1 MPNYRVIE
9 NLESEV
15 TKLVSGIYGGFRNA
29 YRAGMRKPT
38 RMQLVEHCAPWCDGV
53 YAPGVILARLPLET
67 FYVNYASD
75 NNSSKMRLLEL
86 TICVALEWMNL
97 RAHILVVNPMAATL
111 YRNLFRMRLFQDM
124 TQQTSGR
131 FVKLLAPIIVVEC
144 LKLTETIGAIG
155 FRESLERRINEAG
168 IQLALVADS
177 N

>member
-29 YRAGMRKPT
+29 FRSGMRKPT
-38 RMQLVEHCAPWCDGV
+38 RSQLVELCAPWCDGV
-53 YAPGVILARLPLET
+53 YAPAVILSRLPLES
-67 FYVNYASD
+67 FYVTYASD
-75 NNSSKMRLLEL
+75 NDSSKMRLLEL
-86 TICVALEWMNL
+86 TVCVALEWMNL
-97 RAHILVVNPMAATL
+97 RSHILVVNPMAATL
-111 YRNLFRMRLFQDM
+111 YRNLFRMRLFEDM

-155 FRESLERRINEAG
+155 FRESLENRIAIAG
-168 IQLALVADS
+168 VHLQLVADS